1 MKNGAIDLVAGA
13 KKALRLLLA
22 LKNRLPLPTCDTLF
36 LAQPIRMKEGIQ
48 MFPFEVSFPT
58 HIYFGVGELK
68 RLGQAAR
75 TVGKKALLVTGGN
88 AAKRTGLLDRV
99 QKLLREAEVDS
110 ILFDKIEPNPRT
122 ATVDAGAA
130 LAREHGCDFVL
141 AAGGGSVMDAA
152 KAIAAAA
159 KSGRPIY
166 DYMRGNPD
174 GTGKWLVPVAEALPL
189 MTVPTVAATGSEANN
204 ISVLTHWDTHEKSSI
219 NGPALYPKIAI
230 LDPSVT
236 YTVPARVTA
245 EACAD
250 IFSHLFESYLISAEG
265 THVQDGI
272 TETLIRLVVEHS
284 VTAIEHPD
292 NEEARSTLLWVSTLG
307 ISPFANAGRGAGMPL
322 HGVEHPL
329 SGIYDMAH
337 GRGLAILSLP
347 YFKQVILA
355 DRPERLARMGRT
367 CFGVT
372 ALDNRAAA
380 EAAIEAVRQ
389 WYARMGITE
398 RLSDFGVTRDALAG
412 MAEEAVII
420 GGRGVGYLPSSRK
433 LNTEDI
439 VSIYEACL

>member
-1 MKNGAIDLVAGA
+1 
-13 KKALRLLLA
+13 
-22 LKNRLPLPTCDTLF
+22 
-36 LAQPIRMKEGIQ
+36 

-58 HIYFGVGELK
+58 HIYFGVGELR
-68 RLGQAAR
+68 RLGQAAKSL
-75 TVGKKALLVTGGN
+75 GKKALLVTGGN

-99 QKLLREAEVDS
+99 QALLQEAEVES

-130 LAREHGCDFVL
+130 LARQHACGFVL
-141 AAGGGSVMDAA
+141 AVGGGSVMDAS

-159 KSGRPIY
+159 QSGRPIY
-166 DYMRGNPD
+166 DYMRGNPS
-174 GTGKWLVPVAEALPL
+174 GTGKVLVPVQEALPL

-230 LDPSVT
+230 LDPSIT

-250 IFSHLFESYLISAEG
+250 IFSHLFESYLISAED
-265 THVQDGI
+265 THVQDGVS
-272 TETLIRLVVEHS
+272 ETLIRLVVDHS
-284 VTAIEHPD
+284 LTAIEQPD
-292 NEEARSTLLWVSTLG
+292 HEEARSTLLWASTLG
-307 ISPFANAGRGAGMPL
+307 ISPFATAGRGAGMPL

-347 YFKQVILA
+347 YFKQVILE
-355 DRPERLARMGRT
+355 DRPERLARMGRH

-372 ALDNRAAA
+372 EDDDWTAA
-380 EAAIEAVRQ
+380 EATIEAVKN
-389 WYARMGITE
+389 WYERMGITE
-398 RLSDFGVTRDALAG
+398 RLSDFGVTRDSLTG
-412 MAEEAVII
+412 MAQEAVTI
-420 GGRGVGYLPSSRK
+420 GGRGVGHLPSSRK
-433 LNTEDI
+433 LNAEDI
-439 VSIYEACL
+439 VKIYEACL

>member
-1 MKNGAIDLVAGA
+1 
-13 KKALRLLLA
+13 
-22 LKNRLPLPTCDTLF
+22 
-36 LAQPIRMKEGIQ
+36 

-58 HIYFGVGELK
+58 HIYFGVGELN
-68 RLGQAAR
+68 RLGEAAR
-75 TVGKKALLVTGGN
+75 SMGKKALLVTGGN

-99 QKLLREAEVDS
+99 QALLQTTGVASV
-110 ILFDKIEPNPRT
+110 LFDKIEPNPRT
-122 ATVDAGAA
+122 STVDAGAA
-130 LAREHGCDFVL
+130 MAREHGCDFIL
-141 AAGGGSVMDAA
+141 AVGGGSVMDAS

-159 KSGRPIY
+159 RSGRPIY
-166 DYMRGNPD
+166 DYMRGNPS
-174 GTGKWLVPVAEALPL
+174 GSAKELVPVQEALPL

-250 IFSHLFESYLISAEG
+250 IFSHLFEAYLISAEG

-272 TETLIRLVVEHS
+272 SETLIRLVARHS
-284 VTAIEHPD
+284 LTAIEQPD
-292 NEEARSTLLWVSTLG
+292 HEEARSTLLWVSTLG

-347 YFKQVILA
+347 YFEQVILP
-355 DRPERLARMGRT
+355 DRPERLARMGRH

-372 ALDNRAAA
+372 AEDER
-380 EAAIEAVRQ
+380 EAALATIAAVRT
-389 WYARMGITE
+389 WYERMGITE
-398 RLSDFGVTRDALAG
+398 RLADFGVTRDALG
-412 MAEEAVII
+412 KMAEEAVVI

-433 LNTEDI
+433 LNAEDI
-439 VSIYEACL
+439 VAIYEACL

>member
-1 MKNGAIDLVAGA
+1 MGSFSKHVINCFWCNLYG
-13 KKALRLLLA
+13 K
-22 LKNRLPLPTCDTLF
+22 
-36 LAQPIRMKEGIQ
+36 KEGIQ

-58 HIYFGVGELK
+58 HIYFGLGELK
-68 RLGQAAR
+68 RLGEAAKSL
-75 TVGKKALLVTGGN
+75 GKKALLVTGGN

-99 QKLLREAEVDS
+99 HALLQEADVDS

-130 LAREHGCDFVL
+130 LARQNGCDFIL
-141 AAGGGSVMDAA
+141 AVGGGSVMDAS

-159 KSGRPIY
+159 RSGRPIY
-166 DYMRGNPD
+166 DYMRGNPS
-174 GTGKWLVPVAEALPL
+174 GTAKELVPVQDALPL
-189 MTVPTVAATGSEANN
+189 LTVPTVAATGSEANN

-219 NGPALYPKIAI
+219 NGPALYPRIAI
-230 LDPSVT
+230 LDPSIT

-250 IFSHLFESYLISAEG
+250 IFSHLFESYLISVAG
-265 THVQDGI
+265 THVQDGLS
-272 TETLIRLVVEHS
+272 ETLIRLVVEHS
-284 VTAIEHPD
+284 LTAIEQPD

-307 ISPFANAGRGAGMPL
+307 ISPFANAGRNAGMPL

-355 DRPERLARMGRT
+355 DRPERLARMGRH

-372 ALDNRAAA
+372 AEDELAAA
-380 EAAIEAVRQ
+380 EATIDAVQ
-389 WYARMGITE
+389 HWYERMGITE
-398 RLSDFGVTRDALAG
+398 RLSDFGVTRDALKR
-412 MAEEAVII
+412 MADEAVTI
-420 GGRGVGYLPSSRK
+420 GGRGVGYLPSSRR
-433 LNTEDI
+433 LNAED
-439 VSIYEACL
+439 VVKIYEACL

>member
-1 MKNGAIDLVAGA
+1 
-13 KKALRLLLA
+13 
-22 LKNRLPLPTCDTLF
+22 
-36 LAQPIRMKEGIQ
+36 

-58 HIYFGVGELK
+58 HIYFGIGELM
-68 RLGQAAR
+68 RLGQAAK
-75 TVGKKALLVTGGN
+75 TLGKKALLVTGGN

-99 QKLLREAEVDS
+99 QVLLQEADVES

-130 LAREHGCDFVL
+130 LARQHACDFVL
-141 AAGGGSVMDAA
+141 AVGGGSVMDAS

-159 KSGRPIY
+159 QSGRPIY
-166 DYMRGNPD
+166 DYMRGNPS
-174 GTGKWLVPVAEALPL
+174 GTGKVLVPVKEALPL
-189 MTVPTVAATGSEANN
+189 MAVPTVAATGSEANN

-219 NGPALYPKIAI
+219 NGPALYPKISI
-230 LDPSVT
+230 LDPSIT

-250 IFSHLFESYLISAEG
+250 IFSHLFESYLISANG
-265 THVQDGI
+265 THVQDGVS
-272 TETLIRLVVEHS
+272 ETLIRLVVEHS
-284 VTAIEHPD
+284 LTAIEQPD
-292 NEEARSTLLWVSTLG
+292 HEEARSTLLWASTLG

-347 YFKQVILA
+347 YFKQVILE
-355 DRPERLARMGRT
+355 DRPERLARMGRH

-372 ALDNRAAA
+372 EEEERTAA
-380 EAAIEAVRQ
+380 EATIEAVKN
-389 WYARMGITE
+389 WYEHMGITE

-412 MAEEAVII
+412 MAAEAVTI
-420 GGRGVGYLPSSRK
+420 GGRGVGHLPGSRK
-433 LNTEDI
+433 LNADDI
-439 VSIYEACL
+439 LKIYEGCL

>member
-1 MKNGAIDLVAGA
+1 
-13 KKALRLLLA
+13 
-22 LKNRLPLPTCDTLF
+22 
-36 LAQPIRMKEGIQ
+36 

-58 HIYFGVGELK
+58 HIYFGIGELK
-68 RLGQAAR
+68 RLGQAAK
-75 TVGKKALLVTGGN
+75 TLGKKALLVTGGN

-99 QKLLREAEVDS
+99 QTLLQEADVES

-130 LAREHGCDFVL
+130 LARQHACDFVL
-141 AAGGGSVMDAA
+141 AVGGGSVMDAS

-159 KSGRPIY
+159 QSGRPIY
-166 DYMRGNPD
+166 DYMRGNPS
-174 GTGKWLVPVAEALPL
+174 GTGKLLVPVKEALPL

-230 LDPSVT
+230 LDPSIT

-250 IFSHLFESYLISAEG
+250 IFSHLFESYLISTNG
-265 THVQDGI
+265 THVQDGVS
-272 TETLIRLVVEHS
+272 ETLIRLVAEHS
-284 VTAIEHPD
+284 LTAIEQPD
-292 NEEARSTLLWVSTLG
+292 HAEARSTLLWVSTLG
-307 ISPFANAGRGAGMPL
+307 ISPFANAGRGVGMPL

-347 YFKQVILA
+347 YFKQVILE
-355 DRPERLARMGRT
+355 DRPERLARMGRH

-372 ALDNRAAA
+372 EEDEWAAA
-380 EAAIEAVRQ
+380 EATIEAVKN
-389 WYARMGITE
+389 WYGRMGITE

-412 MAEEAVII
+412 MAAEAVTI
-420 GGRGVGYLPSSRK
+420 GGRGVGHLPSSRK
-433 LNTEDI
+433 LNAEDI
-439 VSIYEACL
+439 VKIYEACL